1 MDSVDRKILSVLQ
14 NDCTGSLAE
23 LSAQVGLSPTP
34 CWRRIQKMEE
44 AGIIRRRVA
53 VLAPEKIGLGLTV
66 FVSLRTGNHH
76 AAWLA
81 DFTRRV
87 QRMDEVVEVN
97 RLAGGWDYLLR
108 VVVPDMAAYDTFYKR
123 LIEIEGLSDVSSS
136 FSMEQ
141 IKYTTALP
149 LGHAR
154 ID

>member
-1 MDSVDRKILSVLQ
+1 MDSVDRKILAVLQ

>member
-1 MDSVDRKILSVLQ
+1 
-14 NDCTGSLAE
+14 
-23 LSAQVGLSPTP
+23 
-34 CWRRIQKMEE
+34 
-44 AGIIRRRVA
+44 
-53 VLAPEKIGLGLTV
+53 
-66 FVSLRTGNHH
+66 
-76 AAWLA
+76 
-81 DFTRRV
+81 
-87 QRMDEVVEVN
+87 MDEVVEVN